1 MNCVIF
7 LIILCIKYFEV
18 YICIN
23 IYISFVILSY
33 YKFWIFWMGVNTTF
47 TIWELHIV
55 NFVFTS
61 TQLIQ
66 NLQYDNISNFFNMFL

>member
-7 LIILCIKYFEV
+7 LIILCIKYFKV

-23 IYISFVILSY
+23 NYISFVILSY
-33 YKFWIFWMGVNTTF
+33 YKFWIFWMGVNTKF
-47 TIWELHIV
+47 KIWELHIV
-55 NFVFTS
+55 NFVFTP

-66 NLQYDNISNFFNMFL
+66 NIQYDNI

>member
-7 LIILCIKYFEV
+7 LIILCSKYFEV

-23 IYISFVILSY
+23 NYISFVILSY
-33 YKFWIFWMGVNTTF
+33 YKFWIFWMGVNTKF